1 MQMRRPNGLPQLSLG
16 RYDEMTV
23 WNGTPM
29 RRHLVTASAIM
40 LATCS
45 AIASSPLS
53 SGGNACREVDGF
65 AALNAPGKIVLLG
78 EMHGTK
84 EIPAFVANITCLAL
98 RAGRPVTV
106 ALEVPRDEQTR
117 IGTFIKSAGDDDDR
131 AALLKG
137 PFWNAAFQDGRR
149 SGAML
154 ALLDRVRQ
162 MRAHGLPVEIALIDR
177 QAPPSTSAE
186 RDRWMAEALAAAADA
201 SPQSLIVALI
211 GNVHTRVTRG
221 VPWDGAYEPAGY
233 VLRQLRPG
241 LSVTA
246 LNVAYTGGTVWTC
259 PTPDPLACGSRQITG
274 RANAPTGVV
283 LHDQIVDGHM
293 GAYGVGELTASV
305 PAIRGEPPQ

>member
-1 MQMRRPNGLPQLSLG
+1 MRRQLI
-16 RYDEMTV
+16 
-23 WNGTPM
+23 
-29 RRHLVTASAIM
+29 TASAIA
-40 LATCS
+40 LAACS
-45 AIASSPLS
+45 AIASPPLS
-53 SGGNACREVDGF
+53 DGANACREVDGF
-65 AALNAPGKIVLLG
+65 AALNVPGKIVLLG

-84 EIPAFVANITCLAL
+84 EIPAFVANAACLAL
-98 RAGRPVTV
+98 RAGLPVTV
-106 ALEVPRDEQTR
+106 ALEVPREEQAR
-117 IGTFIKSAGDDDDR
+117 IDSFIKSAGDDDDR

-154 ALLDRVRQ
+154 ALIDRVRH
-162 MRAHGLPVEIALIDR
+162 MRARHLPVEIALIDR
-177 QAPPSTSAE
+177 QAPPSTPAE

-221 VPWDGAYEPAGY
+221 VPWDGGYEPAGY
-233 VLRQLRPG
+233 ALRQLRLG

-259 PTPDPLACGSRQITG
+259 PTPDPVACGSRQVTG

-293 GAYGVGELTASV
+293 GAFGVGELTASA
-305 PAIRGEPPQ
+305 PAVRGEPAQ